1 MVKAGG
7 TLSVS
12 NKNKDTLSMK
22 PPTIRHNN
30 KETNDK
36 QAHRKREKETKSQ
49 KKMFSQQLSQ
59 NSFFF

>member
-1 MVKAGG
+1 MVKEGG

-12 NKNKDTLSMK
+12 NSNKDTLSMK

-49 KKMFSQQLSQ
+49 K
-59 NSFFF
+59 